1 MNVER
6 VSANEVLSRLHQMID
21 VKLSRK
27 KRSEKVCSIRV
38 KYALTL
44 FAISNEF
51 LTYDPEQ
58 IMIILKQLVKEG
70 RIVTNIDEQNVNP
83 FDAYF
88 IPKSEI

>member
-6 VSANEVLSRLHQMID
+6 VSANDMLNRLHQMID
-21 VKLSRK
+21 VKFSRK
-27 KRSEKVCSIRV
+27 KRSEKVCNIRV
-38 KYALTL
+38 KCALTL

-51 LTYDPEQ
+51 LIYDPEQ

-70 RIVTNIDEQNVNP
+70 RVVTNIDEQNVNP

-88 IPKSEI
+88 IPKSEL